1 MALPIERAA
10 EQLPRDFRTRT
21 KELAHRMLTSYVRSF
36 PVNKGKSRVVSL
48 LWKPLSFGRYVR
60 ETRLRQA
67 NVRVRCDISRLVQ
80 RQLYF
85 FGAYEEENCDWWVRM
100 AKQARTV
107 FDVGANVGLYSLLAA
122 AVNPQAAIHAFE
134 PTGEVFD
141 RFVVNFGLNNFSNI
155 VPNRVAVG
163 RTSGKCYLHLCA
175 GSDGSNEGMNY
186 VSSENASRSDTAVEV
201 VSVDD
206 YCRTRGID
214 SIDLLKLDIEGGEFE
229 ALLGAERLLTKK
241 AIGCIFVELTEWAA
255 KRNGHSTRDIKGL
268 LADAGYRLYLLQE
281 GSRLRTVDSEST
293 HNGDNAI
300 AFAHQPA
307 LN

>member
-1 MALPIERAA
+1 MTLPIEHEA
-10 EQLPRDFRTRT
+10 EHPPRDFPTKT
-21 KELAHRMLTSYVRSF
+21 KELAHRLLASYVRSF
-36 PVNKGKSRVVSL
+36 PVNKGKARVVSL

-107 FDVGANVGLYSLLAA
+107 FDVGANVGLYSLLAG

-134 PTGEVFD
+134 PTTEVFD
-141 RFVVNFGLNNFSNI
+141 ALIENLRLNKFSN
-155 VPNRVAVG
+155 VLTNRTAVG
-163 RTSGKCYLHLCA
+163 RTTGKSFLHLCA

-186 VSSENASRSDTAVEV
+186 VSSESISRSDTAVEV

-229 ALLGAERLLTKK
+229 ALLGAKS
-241 AIGCIFVELTEWAA
+241 I
-255 KRNGHSTRDIKGL
+255 
-268 LADAGYRLYLLQE
+268 
-281 GSRLRTVDSEST
+281 
-293 HNGDNAI
+293 
-300 AFAHQPA
+300 
-307 LN
+307 